1 MKENRLPMVLGYN
14 KKKMNKAEITITSHS
29 QEMKRG
35 TVGQTSLRENKLLIR
50 LLQIQQLS

>member
-1 MKENRLPMVLGYN
+1 
-14 KKKMNKAEITITSHS
+14 MNKAEITITSHS

-50 LLQIQQLS
+50 LLQIQQLSWPSIFQTLPWDEPPY